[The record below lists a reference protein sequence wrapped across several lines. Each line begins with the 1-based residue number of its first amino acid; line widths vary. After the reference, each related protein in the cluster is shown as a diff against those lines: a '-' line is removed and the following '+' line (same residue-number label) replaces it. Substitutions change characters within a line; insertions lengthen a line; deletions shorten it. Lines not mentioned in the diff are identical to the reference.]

1 MNRER
6 MKELAD
12 AQFIERQASTAITT
26 GETPEDIFINE
37 RPYRLVKNYREAY
50 DQQKM
55 AARFSNFLEKYDYL
69 VGDIAADQL
78 RLQGF
83 YKDGTKG
90 VARSQQISALQDFL
104 YEQANFGAPFFV
116 LENLAPHEVIDAEEK
131 EDIKPKR
138 RRRQHKNGVSKQKQA
153 NNKQGGKSPNK
164 AGNKGNKPQNHRDN
178 KKRKKTPVIKEKVHS
193 AHQPEKHVGKRSN
206 SVATTGSKKHR
217 HFQVRE
223 RPKNEDKG

>member
-26 GETPEDIFINE
+26 GETATDIFIND

-50 DQQKM
+50 DQQKL
-55 AARFSNFLEKYDYL
+55 AARFSDFLEKYDYL

-90 VARSQQISALQDFL
+90 IARSQQITALQDFL

-116 LENLAPHEVIDAEEK
+116 LENLAPHEVVEVEEK
-131 EDIKPKR
+131 DVSKPKR
-138 RRRQHKNGVSKQKQA
+138 RRRQHKNGANKAKQPNSKT
-153 NNKQGGKSPNK
+153 NNKNNKS
-164 AGNKGNKPQNHRDN
+164 QNHRDN
-178 KKRKKTPVIKEKVHS
+178 KKRKKTPVIKEKVNTTN
-193 AHQPEKHVGKRSN
+193 QPAKHVGKRSN
-206 SVATTGSKKHR
+206 SVATSGSKKHR

-223 RPKNEDKG
+223 RSKNAEKE

>member
-26 GETPEDIFINE
+26 GDTPEDIFINE
-37 RPYRLVKNYREAY
+37 RPYRLLKNYREAY

-55 AARFSNFLEKYDYL
+55 AARFSDFLEKYDFI

-90 VARSQQISALQDFL
+90 IARSQQISSLQDFL
-104 YEQANFGAPFFV
+104 YEEANFGAPYFV
-116 LENLAPHEVIDAEEK
+116 LENLNPHEVVDPADK
-131 EDIKPKR
+131 ENAKPKR
-138 RRRQHKNGVSKQKQA
+138 RRRQHRNGNNGGAKSKRG
-153 NNKQGGKSPNK
+153 NKQHNH
-164 AGNKGNKPQNHRDN
+164 GNQHRDN
-178 KKRKKTPVIKEKVHS
+178 KKHKNTPATKEKVNSGNH
-193 AHQPEKHVGKRSN
+193 PEKYVANRSN
-206 SVATTGSKKHR
+206 SVATSGSKKRR

-223 RPKNEDKG
+223 RSKNKTKGKE

>member
-26 GETPEDIFINE
+26 GDTPEDIFINE

-50 DQQKM
+50 NQQKM
-55 AARFSNFLEKYDYL
+55 AARFSDFLEKYDFI

-90 VARSQQISALQDFL
+90 IARSQQISALQDFL
-104 YEQANFGAPFFV
+104 YEEANFGAPFFV
-116 LENLAPHEVIDAEEK
+116 LENLAPHEVADVEEK
-131 EDIKPKR
+131 EGTKSKR
-138 RRRQHKNGVSKQKQA
+138 RRRQHRHSSNGAA
-153 NNKQGGKSPNK
+153 NKKHTNKQQSHGGT
-164 AGNKGNKPQNHRDN
+164 HREN
-178 KKRKKTPVIKEKVHS
+178 KKHKSTPVTKERVNS
-193 AHQPEKHVGKRSN
+193 GNNPEKHVAKRSN
-206 SVATTGSKKHR
+206 SVATSGSKKRR

-223 RPKNEDKG
+223 RSKNKTKDKA

>member
-26 GETPEDIFINE
+26 GETATDIFIND

-50 DQQKM
+50 DQQKL
-55 AARFSNFLEKYDYL
+55 AARFSDFLEKYDYL

-90 VARSQQISALQDFL
+90 IARSQQIAALQDFL

-116 LENLAPHEVIDAEEK
+116 LENLAPHEVVEVEEK
-131 EDIKPKR
+131 DVSKPKR
-138 RRRQHKNGVSKQKQA
+138 RRRQHKNGANKAKQPNSKT
-153 NNKQGGKSPNK
+153 NNKNNKS
-164 AGNKGNKPQNHRDN
+164 QNHRDN
-178 KKRKKTPVIKEKVHS
+178 KKRKKTPVIKEKVNTTN
-193 AHQPEKHVGKRSN
+193 QPAKHVGKRSN
-206 SVATTGSKKHR
+206 SVATSGSKKHR

-223 RPKNEDKG
+223 RSKNAEKE

>member
-26 GETPEDIFINE
+26 GDTSEDIFINE

-55 AARFSNFLEKYDYL
+55 AARFSDFLEKYDFI

-90 VARSQQISALQDFL
+90 IARSQQISALQDFL
-104 YEQANFGAPFFV
+104 YEEANFGAPFFV
-116 LENLAPHEVIDAEEK
+116 LENLAPHEVADVEEK
-131 EDIKPKR
+131 EGTKSKR
-138 RRRQHKNGVSKQKQA
+138 RRRQHRHSSNGAA
-153 NNKQGGKSPNK
+153 NKKHTNKQQSHGGT
-164 AGNKGNKPQNHRDN
+164 HREN
-178 KKRKKTPVIKEKVHS
+178 KKHKSTPVTKERVNS
-193 AHQPEKHVGKRSN
+193 GNNPEKHVAKRSN
-206 SVATTGSKKHR
+206 SVATSGSKKRR

-223 RPKNEDKG
+223 RSKNKTKDKA

>member
-12 AQFIERQASTAITT
+12 AQFIERQAGTAITM
-26 GETPEDIFINE
+26 GDTPEDIFINE
-37 RPYRLVKNYREAY
+37 RPYRLVKDYREAY

-55 AARFSNFLEKYDYL
+55 AARFSDFLEKYDFI

-90 VARSQQISALQDFL
+90 IARSQQISALQDFL
-104 YEQANFGAPFFV
+104 YEEANFGAPFFV
-116 LENLAPHEVIDAEEK
+116 LENLAPHEVVDVEEK
-131 EDIKPKR
+131 ESTKSKR
-138 RRRQHKNGVSKQKQA
+138 RRRQHRHSSNGSA
-153 NNKQGGKSPNK
+153 NKKHANKQ
-164 AGNKGNKPQNHRDN
+164 QNHVGTHHEN
-178 KKRKKTPVIKEKVHS
+178 KKHKSTPVMKERINSGHN
-193 AHQPEKHVGKRSN
+193 PEKHVANRSN
-206 SVATTGSKKHR
+206 SVATSGSKKRR

-223 RPKNEDKG
+223 RSKNKTKDKA